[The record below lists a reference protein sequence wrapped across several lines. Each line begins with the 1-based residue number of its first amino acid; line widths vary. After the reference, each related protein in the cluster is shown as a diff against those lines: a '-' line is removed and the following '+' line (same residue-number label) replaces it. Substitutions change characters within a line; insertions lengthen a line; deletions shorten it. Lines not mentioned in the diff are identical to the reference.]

1 MQYAFSFCSDEA
13 TNRSPTKQK
22 DALFFAVLPSDEVR
36 IRATHVRQRLVAE
49 HSLQDVLLRPAPERF
64 HISVFGVGEF
74 GRLRREH
81 VDAAMRAASVV
92 VLPSFEMRL
101 DTVASFGRA
110 RRDGRMHRRPL
121 VLFGEA
127 ADLSELRRVLA
138 NAFKRGHAGQFA
150 PHMTLLYSPTVI
162 GSTRIEPFRLAVSEF
177 VLIHSEVGLTRHHI
191 IGRWRLAA

>member
-1 MQYAFSFCSDEA
+1 
-13 TNRSPTKQK
+13 
-22 DALFFAVLPSDEVR
+22 
-36 IRATHVRQRLVAE
+36 
-49 HSLQDVLLRPAPERF
+49 
-64 HISVFGVGEF
+64 VFGVGEF

-162 GSTRIEPFRLAVSEF
+162 RSTRIEPFRLAVSEF